1 MYKKIIG
8 SILMLLGTSVGAGM
22 LALPIVSAHESVMM
36 TMLLLFFSWFIMTVG
51 AYSLLEVNLWLK
63 SDTNMV
69 SMAGHTIGPWG
80 KFFTWIV
87 YLLLLY
93 SLICAYLSGLS
104 DILQSLLMSIHI
116 NIPIGIA
123 IFLVLSIFGTIV
135 YRGIRAVDLLN
146 RGFMLV
152 KLAALFIL
160 IAVMSQHLNIN
171 LPFEGDYRWHNSVF
185 MVMLASFG
193 YAIIIPSLRHY
204 LDDEK
209 ILKKVVL
216 IGSLIP
222 LVIYA
227 IWILMIQGLISKTG
241 THGLINMLNSD
252 NTNSM
257 LMTAMTTKINSSL
270 VTELIKL
277 FISICAVTSFL
288 GVSVCLTDFIS
299 DGLSIP
305 KKSKYGIV
313 VYLLA
318 FLPPF
323 FIVLISPGI
332 FVTAL
337 HYAGIWCLLL
347 LIIIPVMM
355 LYWGRYKRGFTE
367 NKLLPGKGFLLGF
380 FSIGIYLLVLNILQ
394 V

>member
-222 LVIYA
+222 PVIYA